1 MKINHQSWGVAFAA
15 CTLFLA
21 TAQGAKAEPPKA
33 AQQLAYESAF
43 DDYKPYRDAPLA
55 NWRELNDTVGSAPGA
70 PGAASGHTEDSMGG
84 MKGMEMP
91 TAASALANA
100 PNPMKRV
107 PMHDGQHKKGSKP

>member
-55 NWRELNDTVGSAPGA
+55 NWRELNDTVAGA
-70 PGAASGHTEDSMGG
+70 LGAASSNTEQSMGG

-91 TAASALANA
+91 TAPSALARA

-107 PMHDGQHKKGSKP
+107 PMHEGEHKKGGKP

>member
-1 MKINHQSWGVAFAA
+1 MKINLLSWGVAFAA

-55 NWRELNDTVGSAPGA
+55 NWRELNDTVGGA

-91 TAASALANA
+91 TAPSALANA

-107 PMHDGQHKKGSKP
+107 PMHDGQHKKVSKP